1 MRPSGLSSRNHI
13 LRQKPPREQAKP
25 SVKSAKIN
33 APPPNNS
40 PVPKAATKKA
50 PWTAF
55 VTGGCMTYTIR
66 TVTARLTKYVADRNV
81 CSHFVLIPTNVYKTP
96 VSIKKA
102 PVTERAG
109 VIVGVIGRP
118 LK

>member
-1 MRPSGLSSRNHI
+1 
-13 LRQKPPREQAKP
+13 
-25 SVKSAKIN
+25 
-33 APPPNNS
+33 
-40 PVPKAATKKA
+40 
-50 PWTAF
+50 
-55 VTGGCMTYTIR
+55 MTYTIR

-102 PVTERAG
+102 PATERAG

-118 LK
+118 VKWVFEVASES